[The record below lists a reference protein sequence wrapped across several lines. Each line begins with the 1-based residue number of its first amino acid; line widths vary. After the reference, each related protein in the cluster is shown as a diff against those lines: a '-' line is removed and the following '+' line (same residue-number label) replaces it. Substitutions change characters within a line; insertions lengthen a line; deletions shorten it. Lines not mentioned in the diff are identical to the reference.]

1 MTTYNRI
8 MPPDDVLLADIA
20 AGLRNFEI
28 AAKHNM
34 ERKTVDSYVRYHH
47 LRLSEAERKLVIAN
61 KPTFRKTRKVPSPAQ
76 IAKDVAAGLS
86 NPEMAAK
93 YGVSRTT
100 LAWHIKANGL
110 QRDVQFGTV
119 PSNEQ
124 IVECLRK
131 GMTGAAIAKQYGCTA
146 DPVNKR
152 IRDYDLRSGVVA
164 EAAALARRPK
174 PSPSKHINA
183 LGISVPRITAIHGP
197 YRGHTA

>member
-8 MPPDDVLLADIA
+8 IPPDDILLADIA

-47 LRLSEAERKLVIAN
+47 LRLAEDKRKLVIAA
-61 KPTFRKTRKVPSPAQ
+61 KPAFRKTRKMPPPST
-76 IAKDVAAGLS
+76 IAKDIAAGL
-86 NPEMAAK
+86 NNKELAEK
-93 YGVSRTT
+93 YGVSKTT
-100 LAWHIKANGL
+100 VEFHIKANGL

-124 IVECLRK
+124 IVACLRK
-131 GMTGAAIAKQYGCTA
+131 GMTGAAIAKQYGCSA

-152 IRDYDLRSGVVA
+152 IRDYDLRYGAVA
-164 EAAALARRPK
+164 EAPALARRPK

-197 YRGHTA
+197 FRGQTA